1 MKENNVILNKVFTQY
16 VLKDLIEKCKN
27 EIYDTT
33 INKFLDIGEEKN
45 QILIKKLYEYMGK
58 NYRNEY
64 FYQNT
69 LLNKLL
75 LGKHSLNTTTA
86 LTQIPIA
93 KSKADFILING
104 KAVVYEIKTELDT
117 FERLKTQ
124 LKDYYKAFDHVC
136 VVTCEN
142 NYKKLE
148 KLLENT
154 PVGIYILT
162 NRNTLKFKKEPIKN
176 IEQLEHKSIFKIL
189 HKKEYENILL
199 EYFQYLPNTT
209 PVFYYRECYNLFS
222 KIPLEEAY
230 NIFLKQLK
238 NRNKIKKDDFIKV
251 PYELKSLLYFYN
263 PSNEDYLKLDKFLRQ
278 EYII

>member
-45 QILIKKLYEYMGK
+45 QILIEKLYEYMGK

>member
-238 NRNKIKKDDFIKV
+238 NRNKIKKNDFIKV

>member
-45 QILIKKLYEYMGK
+45 QILIEKLYEYMGK

-176 IEQLEHKSIFKIL
+176 TEQLEHKSIFKIL

>member
-33 INKFLDIGEEKN
+33 INKFLDISEEKN